1 MKKIFFYTLTAIAF
15 LTTACNSGS
24 KESDTADIQISDK
37 ESTASFNVDGKIYKG
52 KVSTQ
57 YFGSNKETDNFS
69 VLCQQDEP
77 LVLLQAVFANEK
89 DAQSAGLK
97 PNGSSYNVAA
107 GNFGLE
113 LTIAGE
119 PKMFIAN
126 PKSGGTL
133 TVEGNKMTI
142 TDMKLFDMD
151 GKEKTVSGTID
162 F

>member
-1 MKKIFFYTLTAIAF
+1 MKKIFFYSITAVIL

-24 KESDTADIQISDK
+24 KESNTSGIETSDK
-37 ESTASFNVDGKIYKG
+37 EITATFTVDATDYKG

-69 VLCQQDEP
+69 VLCQQSDP

-89 DAQSAGLK
+89 DAQSVGLK
-97 PNGSSYNVAA
+97 PNGSSYNVGA

-126 PKSGGTL
+126 PKSGGTV
-133 TVEGNKMTI
+133 TVKRHKMII
-142 TDMKLFDMD
+142 TNMKLFDQD
-151 GKEKTVSGTID
+151 GKEKTVSGTIN